1 MGILNPS
8 AVGPFTPISISTYT
22 QVNGVY
28 YLVDTNQ
35 VDAILSLQARPMAL
49 SDLTISSSSYEV
61 YASANYTI
69 TVKNN
74 NNVEVG
80 STITIY
86 VPTEITYA
94 SIACSVVCVSG
105 TFNGTQ
111 GIQLQQIGP
120 LSAGTTSTFTI

>member
-1 MGILNPS
+1 MTASNQIDIILMGILNPS

-22 QVNGVY
+22 QVTGVY

-35 VDAILSLQARPMAL
+35 VDATLSLQARPMAL

-86 VPTEITYA
+86 VP
-94 SIACSVVCVSG
+94 V
-105 TFNGTQ
+105 
-111 GIQLQQIGP
+111 
-120 LSAGTTSTFTI
+120 

>member
-8 AVGPFTPISISTYT
+8 AVGQFTPISISTYT
-22 QVNGVY
+22 QVSGVY

-35 VDAILSLQARPMAL
+35 VDATLALEARPMAL

-86 VPTEITYA
+86 VP
-94 SIACSVVCVSG
+94 V
-105 TFNGTQ
+105 
-111 GIQLQQIGP
+111 
-120 LSAGTTSTFTI
+120 